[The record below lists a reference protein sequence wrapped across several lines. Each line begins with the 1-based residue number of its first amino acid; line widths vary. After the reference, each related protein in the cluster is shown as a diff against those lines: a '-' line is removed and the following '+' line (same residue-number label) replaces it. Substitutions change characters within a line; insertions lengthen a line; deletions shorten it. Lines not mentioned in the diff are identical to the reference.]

1 MAVNSSIEL
10 QVICKILLSDD
21 EYEVNKLCS
30 YDDSYYSVLSDQIDF
45 ILDHR
50 EKTGK
55 VPDTFTFQAQFED
68 FEFIE
73 VNEPLDYLET
83 KLKENKQRI
92 LLLQTVNK
100 LADLGADDTEVAWEY
115 LTEQCD
121 KAINLSAEK
130 PTDIVADAEDR
141 AQKLLEYNNQ
151 TRIPTG
157 FKEIDELMY
166 GGLSTV
172 EEFLLIVARTN
183 SGKAQPLWSK
193 ILTPS
198 GWVNMGDIQVGDT
211 VIGENNDFGHV
222 VKIFPQGNMGYY
234 RITFDDNSEVDCCDN
249 HLWNVLSADRRHSDN
264 PHYNEVETL
273 EFKYIREHL
282 DNNYSIDLSDPVQ
295 FDDSSFSSDDELDP
309 YLLGVILGDGELRDE
324 CVRIA
329 NESDQIWGRIES
341 IIQDY
346 NCKRSGKHKDYISG
360 VVKSNNFV
368 RDKII
373 DYGLMGK
380 KSIDKFI
387 PKQFLTAPIDVRVNL
402 LAGLLDTDG
411 YMPLSNGSTWE
422 FDTASEQLA
431 EDFVDLARSLG
442 CFVKIYSRHDTSYI
456 TDGVK
461 HNANCI
467 RHIVGR
473 SKFNPFWYSRKAD
486 RYNYVIASQELGPRR
501 FCKKIKSVEYM
512 GETECQCILLDNK
525 SHTYITDG
533 YTVTHNTWVTVKL
546 MESAQ
551 KAGFPVL
558 YYSPEMQSTY
568 IGARFDTW
576 RDHFKNSDIFRGKY
590 TDEYKRYL
598 KELPKEEIPAF
609 VVEDKDMSDGRTTVR
624 GLETL
629 VKRYHTKLLVIDGL
643 SYIASTTKYS
653 NESIRYR
660 DICNDLFRLSKKYGC
675 AVVATVQA
683 NRESRENRDEN
694 GDVFPDIY
702 HISES
707 DHPARIATQ
716 VFALRQLYE
725 RHMIQF
731 RLEKSRNA
739 INERPVLSYR
749 IDFNQGIAEYAPEGE
764 DASMPEFSTPNVS
777 NAVITNHVSNDDV
790 PELPDSASNNDIS
803 DDDDEDI
810 EF

>member
-1 MAVNSSIEL
+1 MSVNSSIEL
-10 QVICKILLSDD
+10 QVICRILLSDD

-30 YDDSYYSVLSDQIDF
+30 YDDSYYSVLNEQIDF

-100 LADLGADDTEVAWEY
+100 LADLGSDDTEVAWEY

-198 GWVNMGDIQVGDT
+198 GWANMGSIKVGDT

-249 HLWNVLSADRRHSDN
+249 HLWNVLSEDRRNSDN

-282 DNNYSIDLSDPVQ
+282 NNNYSIDLSYPVS
-295 FDDSSFSSDDELDP
+295 FYDSGFNRYDELDP
-309 YLLGVILGDGELRDE
+309 YLLGMILGDGDLLDD
-324 CVRIA
+324 CVRTT
-329 NESDQIWGRIES
+329 NESNQIWGRIEP
-341 IIQDY
+341 IIKSY
-346 NCKRSGKHKDYISG
+346 NCNQFGKHTDIASG
-360 VVKSNNFV
+360 VVRNKL
-368 RDKII
+368 I
-373 DYGLMGK
+373 DYGIMVN

-387 PKQFLTAPIDVRVNL
+387 PKQFLTAPVDVRFDL
-402 LAGLLDTDG
+402 LAGLLDTGG
-411 YMPLSNGSTWE
+411 YIPICNEGTWE
-422 FDTASEQLA
+422 FDTSSEKLA
-431 EDFVDLARSLG
+431 DDFVELARSLG
-442 CFVKIYSRHDTSYI
+442 CFVKLYQRNDSSHIAD
-456 TDGVK
+456 DVK
-461 HNANCI
+461 NSI
-467 RHIVGR
+467 QGILHIVVR
-473 SKFNPFWYSRKAD
+473 SKFNPFCHSNKYD
-486 RYNYVIASQELGPRR
+486 RYSDVIAATEHRR
-501 FCKKIKSVEYM
+501 LCKKIKSVKYM
-512 GETECQCILLDNK
+512 GTTECQCILLDNM

-576 RDHFKNSDIFRGKY
+576 RDHFKNSDIFRGRY

-598 KELPKEEIPAF
+598 KELPKEETPAL
-609 VVEDKDMSDGRTTVR
+609 VVEDKDMSDGKTTVR

-629 VKRYHTKLLVIDGL
+629 VKRYHAKLLVIDGL

-790 PELPDSASNNDIS
+790 IDIPDSSTNSDIS

>member
-1 MAVNSSIEL
+1 MSVNSSIEL

-30 YDDSYYSVLSDQIDF
+30 YDDSYYSVLNEQIDF

-198 GWVNMGDIQVGDT
+198 GWVKMGSIKVGDT

-249 HLWNVLSADRRHSDN
+249 HLWNVLSEDRRNSDN

-282 DNNYSIDLSDPVQ
+282 NNNYSIDLSYPVS
-295 FDDSSFSSDDELDP
+295 FYDSGFNRYDELDP
-309 YLLGVILGDGELRDE
+309 YLLGMILGDGDLLDD
-324 CVRIA
+324 CVRTT
-329 NESDQIWGRIES
+329 NESNQIWGRIEP
-341 IIQDY
+341 IIKSY
-346 NCKRSGKHKDYISG
+346 NCNQFGKHTDIDSG
-360 VVKSNNFV
+360 VVRNKL
-368 RDKII
+368 I
-373 DYGLMGK
+373 DYGIMVNR
-380 KSIDKFI
+380 SIDKFI
-387 PKQFLTAPIDVRVNL
+387 PKQFLTAPVDVRFDL
-402 LAGLLDTDG
+402 LAGLLDTGG
-411 YMPLSNGSTWE
+411 YIPISNEGNWE
-422 FDTASEQLA
+422 FDTASEKLA
-431 EDFVDLARSLG
+431 DDFVELARSLG
-442 CFVKIYSRHDTSYI
+442 CFVKLYQRNDSSHIAD
-456 TDGVK
+456 DVK
-461 HNANCI
+461 NNTHGI
-467 RHIVGR
+467 LHIVVR
-473 SKFNPFWYSRKAD
+473 SKFNPFCHNNTYD
-486 RYNYVIASQELGPRR
+486 RYSDVISATEHRR
-501 FCKKIKSVEYM
+501 LCKKIKSVKYM
-512 GETECQCILLDNK
+512 GTTECQCILLDNK

-576 RDHFKNSDIFRGKY
+576 RDHFKNSDIFRGRY

-598 KELPKEEIPAF
+598 KELPKEETPAL
-609 VVEDKDMSDGRTTVR
+609 VVEDKDMSDGKTTVR

-629 VKRYHTKLLVIDGL
+629 VKRYHAKLLVIDGL

-790 PELPDSASNNDIS
+790 IDLPDSSTNSDIS

>member
-1 MAVNSSIEL
+1 MSVNSSIEL

-30 YDDSYYSVLSDQIDF
+30 YDDSYYSVLNEQIDF

-183 SGKAQPLWSK
+183 SGKAQPLWSN

-198 GWVNMGDIQVGDT
+198 GWVSMGSIKVGDT

-222 VKIFPQGNMGYY
+222 VKIFPQGRMGYY
-234 RITFDDNSEVDCCDN
+234 RITFDDDSEVDCCDN
-249 HLWNVLSADRRHSDN
+249 HLWNVLSADRRRSDN

-282 DNNYSIDLSDPVQ
+282 NNNYSIDLSDPVK
-295 FDDSSFSSDDELDP
+295 FDGSRFNRYDELDP
-309 YLLGVILGDGELRDE
+309 YLLGIILGDGEICDA

-329 NESDQIWGRIES
+329 N
-341 IIQDY
+341 
-346 NCKRSGKHKDYISG
+346 
-360 VVKSNNFV
+360 KSNQIGKNFV

-373 DYGLMGK
+373 EYGLAGN
-380 KSIDKFI
+380 KSTNKFI
-387 PKQFLTAPIDVRVNL
+387 PKKFLTAPIDVRADL
-402 LAGLLDTDG
+402 LAGFLDTAG
-411 YMPLSNGSTWE
+411 YIPSIYGSTWE
-422 FDTASEQLA
+422 FDTDFENLSD
-431 EDFVDLARSLG
+431 DFVDLARSLG
-442 CFVKIYSRHDTSYI
+442 CFVKVYPLHDTSYI
-456 TDGVK
+456 ADGGK
-461 HNANCI
+461 HNYHGT

-473 SKFNPFWYSRKAD
+473 SKFNPFWCGKKAD
-486 RYNYVIASQELGPRR
+486 RYNEVLAAQDTGSLR
-501 FCKKIKSVEYM
+501 FCKKIKSVKYM

-576 RDHFKNSDIFRGKY
+576 RDHFKNSDIFRGRY

-598 KELPKEEIPAF
+598 KELPKEETPAL
-609 VVEDKDMSDGRTTVR
+609 VVEDKDMSDGKTTVR

-629 VKRYHTKLLVIDGL
+629 VKRYHAKLLVIDGL
-643 SYIASTTKYS
+643 SYIASTAKYS

-777 NAVITNHVSNDDV
+777 NAVITNHVSNDDTTAISDV
-790 PELPDSASNNDIS
+790 SSSNDIS

>member
-1 MAVNSSIEL
+1 MSVNSSIEL

-30 YDDSYYSVLSDQIDF
+30 YDDSYYSVLNEQIDF

-198 GWVNMGDIQVGDT
+198 GWVNMGSIKVGDT

-222 VKIFPQGNMGYY
+222 VKIFPQGSMGYY
-234 RITFDDNSEVDCCDN
+234 RITFDDDSEVDCCDN

-282 DNNYSIDLSDPVQ
+282 NNNYSIDLSAPVK
-295 FDDSSFSSDDELDP
+295 FDDSSFNRYDELEP
-309 YLLGVILGDGELRDE
+309 YILGMILGDDE
-324 CVRIA
+324 FFDIFVRIA
-329 NESDQIWGRIES
+329 S
-341 IIQDY
+341 
-346 NCKRSGKHKDYISG
+346 
-360 VVKSNNFV
+360 KSNQNGKNFV

-373 DYGLMGK
+373 EYGLASN
-380 KSIDKFI
+380 KSTDKSI
-387 PKQFLTAPIDVRVNL
+387 PKQFLTAPIDVRIYL
-402 LAGLLDTDG
+402 LAGLLDAAG
-411 YMPLSNGSTWE
+411 YIPSINGSTWE
-422 FDTASEQLA
+422 FDTDSEKLA
-431 EDFVDLARSLG
+431 DDFVELARSLG
-442 CFVKIYSRHDTSYI
+442 CFVKAYTRYDTSYI
-456 TDGVK
+456 ADGGK
-461 HNANCI
+461 HNYHGT

-473 SKFNPFWYSRKAD
+473 SKFNPFWCGKKAD
-486 RYNYVIASQELGPRR
+486 RYNEVLAAQDTGSLR
-501 FCKKIKSVEYM
+501 FCKKIKSVKYM

-576 RDHFKNSDIFRGKY
+576 RDHFKNSDIFRGRY

-598 KELPKEEIPAF
+598 KELPKEETPAL
-609 VVEDKDMSDGRTTVR
+609 VVEDKDMSDGKTTVR

-629 VKRYHTKLLVIDGL
+629 VKRYHAKLLVIDGL

-777 NAVITNHVSNDDV
+777 NAVITNHVSNDDT
-790 PELPDSASNNDIS
+790 PDLSDSSSNNDIS

>member
-1 MAVNSSIEL
+1 MSVNSSIEL

-30 YDDSYYSVLSDQIDF
+30 YDDSYYSVLNEQIDF

-183 SGKAQPLWSK
+183 SGKAQPLWSNV
-193 ILTPS
+193 LTPS
-198 GWVNMGDIQVGDT
+198 GWVSMGSLKVGDT
-211 VIGENNDFGHV
+211 VIGGNNDFGHV
-222 VKIFPQGNMGYY
+222 VKIFPQGKMGYY
-234 RITFDDNSEVDCCDN
+234 RITFDDDSEVDCCDN
-249 HLWNVLSADRRHSDN
+249 HLWNVLSADRRRSDN

-282 DNNYSIDLSDPVQ
+282 NNNYSIDLSDPVK
-295 FDDSSFSSDDELDP
+295 FDDSNFNRYDELDP
-309 YLLGVILGDGELRDE
+309 YLLGIILGDGEIRDE
-324 CVRIA
+324 CVRIT
-329 NESDQIWGRIES
+329 NKSNQ
-341 IIQDY
+341 
-346 NCKRSGKHKDYISG
+346 SGK
-360 VVKSNNFV
+360 NFV
-368 RDKII
+368 RDKLI
-373 DYGLMGK
+373 DYGLAGNK
-380 KSIDKFI
+380 STDKSI
-387 PKQFLTAPIDVRVNL
+387 PTQFLTAPIDVRVDL
-402 LAGLLDTDG
+402 LAGILDTAG
-411 YMPLSNGSTWE
+411 YISTSNGSTWE
-422 FDTASEQLA
+422 FDTDSETLA
-431 EDFVDLARSLG
+431 DNFVELARSLG
-442 CFVKIYSRHDTSYI
+442 CFVKVYPRHDTSYI
-456 TDGVK
+456 SDGDK
-461 HNANCI
+461 HNYNGT

-473 SKFNPFWYSRKAD
+473 SKFNPFWDNKKAD
-486 RYNYVIASQELGPRR
+486 RYNEVIDAPEFVSRR
-501 FCKKIKSVEYM
+501 FCKKIKSVKYM

-576 RDHFKNSDIFRGKY
+576 RDHFKNSDIFRGRY

-598 KELPKEEIPAF
+598 KELPKEETPAL
-609 VVEDKDMSDGRTTVR
+609 VVEDKDMSDGKTTVR

-629 VKRYHTKLLVIDGL
+629 VKRYHAKLLVIDGL

-777 NAVITNHVSNDDV
+777 NAVITNHVSNDDT
-790 PELPDSASNNDIS
+790 LDISDSSSSNDIS